1 MIISLIT
8 YRHIKSLCSF
18 FKRTRNSFKL
28 INNEQIVIISGSMRG
43 LILYFD
49 RDACEVKNG
58 EKDYLCIDITRD
70 FSVDMLIGILV
81 NHNIITPVFEG

>member
-1 MIISLIT
+1 MIISLLT
-8 YRHIKSLCSF
+8 YRHIKNLCSF

-43 LILYFD
+43 LVLYFD

-58 EKDYLCIDITRD
+58 ERDFISIDITRD
-70 FSVDMLIGILV
+70 FSVDMLMRILV
-81 NHNIITPVFEG
+81 NHNIITPVSEG

>member
-1 MIISLIT
+1 MIISLLT
-8 YRHIKSLCSF
+8 YRHIKNLCSF

-43 LILYFD
+43 LVLYFD

-58 EKDYLCIDITRD
+58 ERDYLCIDITRD
-70 FSVDMLIGILV
+70 FSVDMLMRILV
-81 NHNIITPVFEG
+81 NHNMIAPALE